1 MKWFLYNFSYKF
13 LNFLIPKLD
22 NINFK
27 TKHYGTYYGGYDLLH
42 KSDIKICISCGLGE
56 DASFDIELLKK
67 YNCKIII
74 IDPTPRAIQHYKE
87 IKLNFGMKDSK
98 PYDDQKGKQ
107 SVLSYDLKNINQEK
121 LIFLDKAI
129 TDINNS
135 EIKLFFPNNKNHV
148 SASLENDKNYSKKFF
163 LAQTIDLENVLK
175 KFQIN
180 EVDILKLDIEGGEI
194 SVLKN
199 ILNKKIFPKQILVE
213 YKNIKSIN
221 IFKLFKIYK
230 INKGLLKN
238 GYSVININ
246 PKGDYTYLKIS

>member
-1 MKWFLYNFSYKF
+1 
-13 LNFLIPKLD
+13 
-22 NINFK
+22 
-27 TKHYGTYYGGYDLLH
+27 
-42 KSDIKICISCGLGE
+42 
-56 DASFDIELLKK
+56 
-67 YNCKIII
+67 
-74 IDPTPRAIQHYKE
+74 
-87 IKLNFGMKDSK
+87 MKDSK